1 MLQSKSLR
9 IVLRYAS
16 ILFVIWVAGAA
27 IYYRAKSGLAED
39 AIRSLTSYM
48 SDAMTNSSEESFG
61 SRASRLG
68 DVQNYSVSKVD
79 VFVIIPSANF
89 KLRVQRR
96 DKWYDETLVWEVGRI
111 VEPKEYSR

>member
-1 MLQSKSLR
+1 MLQSKSYR

-27 IYYRAKSGLAED
+27 IYYRAKSELTED
-39 AIRSLTSYM
+39 AIICLTSYM
-48 SDAMTNSSEESFG
+48 SDSKTNRSEGSFG

-79 VFVIIPSANF
+79 VFVILPSGNF

-96 DKWYDETLVWEVGRI
+96 GKWHEETLRWEGGHI
-111 VEPKEYSR
+111 VPSKESSR

>member
-1 MLQSKSLR
+1 MLQSKIHR

-16 ILFVIWVAGAA
+16 ILFVIWVAGTA
-27 IYYRAKSGLAED
+27 IYYRAKSGLTED

-48 SDAMTNSSEESFG
+48 SDSMTNSSEEIFG

-79 VFVIIPSANF
+79 VFVIIPSAYL
-89 KLRVQRR
+89 KLRVKRGG
-96 DKWYDETLVWEVGRI
+96 KWYEETLRWEGGHI
-111 VEPKEYSR
+111 VPPKEPY